1 MERSFASEIES
12 LKLGEG
18 LLRKGGDAP
27 FLYVQ
32 LRIVIRRGIIFG
44 RIKIRHHHQPP

>member
-1 MERSFASEIES
+1 MERSFSAEIES

-27 FLYVQ
+27 FKSPESV
-32 LRIVIRRGIIFG
+32 G
-44 RIKIRHHHQPP
+44 